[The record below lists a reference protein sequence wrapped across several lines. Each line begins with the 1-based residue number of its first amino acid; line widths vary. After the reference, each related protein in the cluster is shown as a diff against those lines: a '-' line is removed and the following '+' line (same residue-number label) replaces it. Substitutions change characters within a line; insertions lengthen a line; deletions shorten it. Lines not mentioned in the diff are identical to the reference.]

1 MKILILNGSPRANG
15 NTKALTAA
23 FAKGAQSVGHE
34 VVEYQVGRMDINA
47 CLACE
52 YCHGK
57 GDGACIQKDE
67 MQTIYP
73 ELATADVVVIA
84 SPVHYF
90 GLSGQMEST
99 LARFYAPFRPKANKY
114 AMILSSGSPN
124 VFAGTEGQYKSMLAF
139 FQAEDLGIMEVIGD
153 DNKSE
158 AALAKLEAFGASI
171 Q

>member
-1 MKILILNGSPRANG
+1 MMKILILNGSPRANG

-67 MQTIYP
+67 MQTIEGITIYP
-73 ELATADVVVIA
+73 NEYFNPFDDITGLLRKTPNTRSIHWYAKTWADNNHPWMVGMKRWIRRTLGTGTTN
-84 SPVHYF
+84 F
-90 GLSGQMEST
+90 MKGL
-99 LARFYAPFRPKANKY
+99 L
-114 AMILSSGSPN
+114 
-124 VFAGTEGQYKSMLAF
+124 KS
-139 FQAEDLGIMEVIGD
+139 
-153 DNKSE
+153 
-158 AALAKLEAFGASI
+158 
-171 Q
+171 